1 MQVKR
6 CVIEFYVG
14 VDTTRFEEFAT
25 EGIPIALIAT
35 DYSSGN
41 IDLLGNVR
49 KVQTVRVNE
58 DGEER
63 LKKKVTMEVS
73 SVGGVALVDVSLKE
87 VKGE

>member
-14 VDTTRFEEFAT
+14 VETSRFEKFAT
-25 EGIPIALIAT
+25 EGTPVAITAT
-35 DYSSGN
+35 DYSSGS
-41 IDLLGNVR
+41 IDLLGEVR

-87 VKGE
+87 VSNE